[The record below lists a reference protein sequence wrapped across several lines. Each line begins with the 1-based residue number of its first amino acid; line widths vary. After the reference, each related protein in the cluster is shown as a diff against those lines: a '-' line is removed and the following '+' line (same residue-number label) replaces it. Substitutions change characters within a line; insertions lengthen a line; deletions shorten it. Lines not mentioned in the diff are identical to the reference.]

1 MSSAYMGYV
10 GCSPGTSLKRRRA
23 VNAGGYTTDS
33 YMGATPGSKRKSFLE
48 GRMFVFRAYG
58 NGATEKD
65 IQSEIRAQ
73 EKRAKTDLAMMWAKG
88 ARSALREIQESY

>member
-1 MSSAYMGYV
+1 V

-23 VNAGGYTTDS
+23 VNAGGYTTAS
-33 YMGATPGSKRKSFLE
+33 YMGATPGSKRKSFPE

-58 NGATEKD
+58 NGETEKD

-73 EKRAKTDLAMMWAKG
+73 EKRAKTDLAIMWAKG
-88 ARSALREIQESY
+88 ARSALREIQESF